1 MEERAASLDWQRIAD
16 ELNNGGVSRVEGLLR
31 STECDTVRRFYD
43 NEHRFRRRVV
53 MEQHGY
59 GRGEYQ
65 YFNYPLPDIVAAL
78 RVSTYG
84 PLAVIANGWSESLGS
99 EIRYPASHGEF
110 IQRCHNAGQTRPTP
124 LLLRYRAGDYNCLHQ
139 DLYGEQVF
147 PLQLVIMLAQP
158 DRDFSGGEFIL
169 TEQRPRM
176 QSRARVV
183 PLQRGDAVIF
193 AVNQRPVKGKR
204 GFHRVH
210 HRHGVSTVHTGLRHT
225 LGIIYHDAS

>member
-1 MEERAASLDWQRIAD
+1 MEERMASLDWQRIAD
-16 ELNNGGVSRVEGLLR
+16 ELDSGGVTLVEGLLR
-31 STECDTVRRFYD
+31 SRECERVRGLYD
-43 NEHRFRRRVV
+43 SEHLFRRRVV

-65 YFNYPLPDIVAAL
+65 YFSYPLPDIVAAL

-84 PLAVIANGWSESLGS
+84 PLAVIANSWSESLGS

-110 IQRCHNAGQTRPTP
+110 IQRCHKAGQTRPTP

-158 DRDFSGGEFIL
+158 DRDFRGGEFIL

-183 PLQRGDAVIF
+183 PLQQGDAVIF
-193 AVNQRPVKGKR
+193 AVNQRPAKGKR

-225 LGIIYHDAS
+225 LGIIYHDAL